1 MLTRRSFLA
10 TTTAAF
16 ATSSLG
22 ALPVSSQR
30 KKVAFLGTV
39 VTQHSHAQ
47 HFLDR
52 HTLGYTWG
60 GKWVAPRFDVASVYI
75 DQFPKDDLARERIE
89 RHKLRQFPSIAEA
102 LTLGGDKLAVDGV
115 VIIGE
120 HGNYPTNEKGQTLYP
135 HFGFVEVARQI
146 HFMRRLDTD

>member
-75 DQFPKDDLARERIE
+75 DQFPKND
-89 RHKLRQFPSIAEA
+89 
-102 LTLGGDKLAVDGV
+102 LAVDSRGFR
-115 VIIGE
+115 E
-120 HGNYPTNEKGQTLYP
+120 TN
-135 HFGFVEVARQI
+135 FGRFFALQRSC
-146 HFMRRLDTD
+146 